1 MIRRSTRAPA
11 LSAAAALL
19 LTALALAACG
29 GDTSEADA
37 DGGTTGGPSG
47 APSNTL
53 TVPPCADHDAYV
65 RLTLTGP
72 QGAELA
78 WAAAEFPECHGGT
91 GLGDGA
97 SLQFDLAG
105 DTGEGS
111 FFVTLVG
118 LEAVTVGT
126 GLTAEV
132 LLNLES
138 RDLYLNWKEGCTAAI
153 TDVTEIDRFDNGGPF
168 IGVWERY
175 TGTVACTSTD
185 RPLLGDGDYG
195 LPEAA
200 YQGISYRLE
209 AR

>member
-1 MIRRSTRAPA
+1 MSRRSTRTPVVTA
-11 LSAAAALL
+11 AAAALL
-19 LTALALAACG
+19 LAPVTLAACG
-29 GDTSEADA
+29 GDTSDGTPADDA
-37 DGGTTGGPSG
+37 GTTGGPSG
-47 APSNTL
+47 TL
-53 TVPPCADHDAYV
+53 TVPSCADHDAYV

-78 WAAAEFPECHGGT
+78 WTATDFPECHGGT

-97 SLQFDLAG
+97 SLQFDLGG
-105 DTGEGS
+105 DAGEGS
-111 FFVTLVG
+111 FFVKLVG
-118 LEAVTVGT
+118 LEAVTVGA

-138 RDLYLNWKEGCTAAI
+138 RDLYLNWKDGCTAAI
-153 TDVTEIDRFDNGGPF
+153 TDVTAIDRFDNGGPY